1 MTKILIVLFVALFFE
16 ALGVVILKQGIDQIT
31 AREKARQG
39 GEIKVSV
46 AAVLRLVGHGFIN
59 ARVLLGVLFEAAFF
73 AGLLILMG
81 HKDISFIWPLTSLS
95 MVATTIAAI
104 IMLHERVSGLRW
116 SGVLLIVLG
125 SALITWSEQKKEA
138 EKHAGKPVAASV
150 GEAK

>member
-1 MTKILIVLFVALFFE
+1 MITKILVVLFIALFFE

-46 AAVLRLVGHGFIN
+46 GAVLRLVGSGFTN
-59 ARVLLGVLFEAAFF
+59 SRVLLGVFFEALFF

-95 MVATTIAAI
+95 MVATTVAAI
-104 IMLHERVSGLRW
+104 VLLHERVSGLRW
-116 SGVLLIVLG
+116 GGVLLIVLG
-125 SALITWSEQKKEA
+125 SALITVSEQRKEA
-138 EKHAGKPVAASV
+138 EKNAAASATV
-150 GEAK
+150 VTPK

>member
-31 AREKARQG
+31 AREKVRQG

-46 AAVLRLVGHGFIN
+46 ATVLRLVGHGFIN
-59 ARVLLGVLFEAAFF
+59 GRVLLGVLFEATFF

-104 IMLHERVSGLRW
+104 VMLHERVSGLRW
-116 SGVLLIVLG
+116 GGVLLIVLG

-138 EKHAGKPVAASV
+138 EKSAVKPVAASPAEV
-150 GEAK
+150 K

>member
-1 MTKILIVLFVALFFE
+1 MTKILIVLFCALFFE

-39 GEIKVSV
+39 GEIKVS
-46 AAVLRLVGHGFIN
+46 AGAVLRLVGHGFIN
-59 ARVLLGVLFEAAFF
+59 SRVLLGVFFEAMFF

-104 IMLHERVSGLRW
+104 VMLHEKVSGLRW
-116 SGVLLIVLG
+116 GGVLLIVLG

-138 EKHAGKPVAASV
+138 EKNAVHVRQANAN
-150 GEAK
+150 EH

>member
-1 MTKILIVLFVALFFE
+1 MITKILVVLFIALFFE

-46 AAVLRLVGHGFIN
+46 GAVLRLVGSGFTN
-59 ARVLLGVLFEAAFF
+59 SRVLLGVFFEALFF

-95 MVATTIAAI
+95 MVATTVAAI
-104 IMLHERVSGLRW
+104 VLLHERVSGLRW
-116 SGVLLIVLG
+116 GGVLLIVLG
-125 SALITWSEQKKEA
+125 SALITVSEQRKEA
-138 EKHAGKPVAASV
+138 EKNAAASV
-150 GEAK
+150 PVVAPK